1 MEIREERRG
10 DILIV
15 APKGRV
21 DTTTSGDLEKRLLHH
36 LEAGERRVLLD
47 MDAVE
52 YISSAG
58 LRVLLLLA
66 KRLKAADGEFVLCAL
81 GPPVRQVFELAGF
94 VSIFR
99 LEASRDQA
107 LARLA
112 APGPRA

>member
-1 MEIREERRG
+1 MEIREERSG
-10 DILIV
+10 DVLIV

-21 DTTTSGDLEKRLLHH
+21 DTTTSGDLEARLLRH

-47 MDAVE
+47 MDAID

-66 KRLKAADGEFVLCAL
+66 KRLKAAQGELVLCAL
-81 GPPVRQVFELAGF
+81 GPAVRQVFELAGF

-99 LEASRDQA
+99 LEPSREQA
-107 LARLA
+107 LARFA
-112 APGPRA
+112 APGSHP